1 MVKSLIVPNGNRI
14 RSHKEEATPVLD
26 HSAPRSHCSFDA
38 PNGAAYE
45 DIMNKETFEARRE
58 KLRRLMHEEGLDAI
72 IVSQPA
78 NRFYLSG
85 FELHDCQCNE
95 SSGCLIVM
103 KNGKDWLCTDSRYE
117 EAAAQLWDRER
128 VFIYRGASSEAL
140 NGLLKQLCGTGIV
153 GMEAEHLAWSYVQRL
168 EPGLS
173 LKAADGLVEKLR
185 EVKDEEEIRLIA
197 ESVALNH
204 KMLGWLPSV
213 LVPGQDEG
221 SVAWAIEKYYREHGA
236 SELSFPSIVAMNA
249 NAALPHYAPET
260 PSVFTENCM
269 VLVDEGCRLN
279 RYCSDQTRTYW
290 IGEKP
295 SPRFTEMLNR
305 VQEAQRSAIAAL
317 RPGVTGRDVHQIAV
331 DYFSSCG
338 MADYF
343 THSLGHGV
351 GLETHEGPR
360 LSPTSTKPLQPGMI
374 VTIEPGL
381 YFPGWGGARWEYMAV
396 ITEDGCRVF

>member
-1 MVKSLIVPNGNRI
+1 M
-14 RSHKEEATPVLD
+14 HATVTERTLPSCAGRRNSED
-26 HSAPRSHCSFDA
+26 H
-38 PNGAAYE
+38 
-45 DIMNKETFEARRE
+45 MNKEIFEARRE
-58 KLRRLMHEEGLDAI
+58 KLRRLMHEEGLDALLI
-72 IVSQPA
+72 SQPA

-95 SSGCLIVM
+95 SSGCLIIM
-103 KNGKDWLCTDSRYE
+103 KDGKDWLCTDSRYE

-128 VFIYRGASSEAL
+128 VLIYRGASSEAI
-140 NGLLKQLCGTGIV
+140 NQLLKKLCGSTGV
-153 GMEAEHLAWSYVQRL
+153 TGMEAEHLAWNYVQRL
-168 EPGLS
+168 EPGLT

-185 EVKDEEEIRLIA
+185 EIKDEAEIQLIA

-204 KMLGWLPSV
+204 RMLEWLPSV

-260 PSVFTENCM
+260 PAVFTDECM

-295 SPRFTEMLNR
+295 SPRFTEMLER
-305 VQEAQRSAIAAL
+305 VQEAQRRAIAVL
-317 RPGVTGRDVHQIAV
+317 RPGITGKEVHQVAV
-331 DYFSSCG
+331 DYFASCG
-338 MADYF
+338 MDSCF

-360 LSPTSTKPLQPGMI
+360 LSPTSMKPLQPGMI

-396 ITEDGCRVF
+396 ITEDGCRIF

>member
-1 MVKSLIVPNGNRI
+1 MT
-14 RSHKEEATPVLD
+14 KE
-26 HSAPRSHCSFDA
+26 
-38 PNGAAYE
+38 
-45 DIMNKETFEARRE
+45 IFEARRE
-58 KLRRLMHEEGLDAI
+58 KLRRLMHEEGLDALLI
-72 IVSQPA
+72 SQPA

-95 SSGCLIVM
+95 SSGCLIIT
-103 KNGKDWLCTDSRYE
+103 KDGRDWLCTDSRYE

-128 VFIYRGASSEAL
+128 VLIYRGASSEAINL
-140 NGLLKQLCGTGIV
+140 LLKKLCGSTGV
-153 GMEAEHLAWSYVQRL
+153 TGMEAEHLAWNYVQRL
-168 EPGLS
+168 EPGLT

-185 EVKDEEEIRLIA
+185 EIKDDAEIQLIA

-204 KMLGWLPSV
+204 RMLEWLPSV

-221 SVAWAIEKYYREHGA
+221 SVAWAIEKFYREHGA

-249 NAALPHYAPET
+249 NAALPHYAPEK
-260 PSVFTENCM
+260 PAVFTDECM

-279 RYCSDQTRTYW
+279 RYCSDQTRTCW
-290 IGEKP
+290 IGQKP
-295 SPRFTEMLNR
+295 SPRFTEMLER
-305 VQEAQRSAIAAL
+305 VQEAQRRAIAVL
-317 RPGVTGRDVHQIAV
+317 RPGITGREVHQVAV
-331 DYFSSCG
+331 DYFASCG
-338 MADYF
+338 MDSYF

-360 LSPTSTKPLQPGMI
+360 LSPTSVKPLQPGMI

-396 ITEDGCRVF
+396 ITEDGCRIF

>member
-1 MVKSLIVPNGNRI
+1 
-14 RSHKEEATPVLD
+14 
-26 HSAPRSHCSFDA
+26 
-38 PNGAAYE
+38 
-45 DIMNKETFEARRE
+45 MNKETFAIRRE
-58 KLRRLMHEEGLDAI
+58 NLRRLMHEEKLDAL
-72 IVSQPA
+72 IVSQSA

-95 SSGCLIVM
+95 SSGCLIIM
-103 KNGKDWLCTDSRYE
+103 KDGKDWLCTDSRYE

-128 VFIYRGASSEAL
+128 VFIYRSSSSEEI
-140 NGLLKQLCGTGIV
+140 NGLLKKLCGGTGVI
-153 GMEAEHLAWSYVQRL
+153 GMEAEHLPWGYVRRL
-168 EPGLS
+168 EPGLT
-173 LKAADGLVEKLR
+173 LRAADGLVEKLR
-185 EVKDEEEIRLIA
+185 EIKDEEEIRLIA

-204 KMLGWLPSV
+204 RMLEWLPSV
-213 LVPGQDEG
+213 LVPGQDEA

-249 NAALPHYAPET
+249 NAALPHYAPEK
-260 PSVFTENCM
+260 PSVFTNECM

-290 IGEKP
+290 IGGNP
-295 SPRFTEMLNR
+295 PARFTQMLER
-305 VQEAQRSAIAAL
+305 VQEAQRRAIAAL
-317 RPGVTGRDVHQIAV
+317 RPGVTGREVHQVAV
-331 DYFSSCG
+331 DYFASCG
-338 MADYF
+338 MAEYF

-360 LSPTSTKPLQPGMI
+360 LSRTNTSPLRPGMI

>member
-1 MVKSLIVPNGNRI
+1 
-14 RSHKEEATPVLD
+14 
-26 HSAPRSHCSFDA
+26 
-38 PNGAAYE
+38 
-45 DIMNKETFEARRE
+45 MNKETFAIRRE
-58 KLRRLMHEEGLDAI
+58 NLRRLMHEEKLDAL
-72 IVSQPA
+72 IVSQSA

-95 SSGCLIVM
+95 SSGCLIIM
-103 KNGKDWLCTDSRYE
+103 KDGKDWLCTDSRYE

-128 VFIYRGASSEAL
+128 VFIYRSSSSEEI
-140 NGLLKQLCGTGIV
+140 NGLLKKLCGGTGVI
-153 GMEAEHLAWSYVQRL
+153 GMEAEHLPWAYVRRL
-168 EPGLS
+168 EPGLT
-173 LKAADGLVEKLR
+173 LRAADGLVEQLR
-185 EVKDEEEIRLIA
+185 EIKDEEEIRLIA

-204 KMLGWLPSV
+204 RMLEWLPSV
-213 LVPGQDEG
+213 LVSGQDEA

-249 NAALPHYAPET
+249 NAALPHYAPEK
-260 PSVFTENCM
+260 PSVFTDECM

-290 IGEKP
+290 IGGNP
-295 SPRFTEMLNR
+295 PARFTQMLEH
-305 VQEAQRSAIAAL
+305 VQEAQRRAIAAL
-317 RPGVTGRDVHQIAV
+317 RPGVTGREVNQVAV
-331 DYFSSCG
+331 DYFASCG
-338 MADYF
+338 MAEYF

-360 LSPTSTKPLQPGMI
+360 LSRTNAKPLQPGMI

-381 YFPGWGGARWEYMAV
+381 YFPGWGGARWEYIAV